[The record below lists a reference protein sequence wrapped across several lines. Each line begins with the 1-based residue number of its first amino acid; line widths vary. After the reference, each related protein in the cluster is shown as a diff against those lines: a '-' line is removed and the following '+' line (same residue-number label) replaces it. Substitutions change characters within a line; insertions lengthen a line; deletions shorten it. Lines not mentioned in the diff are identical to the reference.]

1 MVAESGAPLL
11 AAEARQAL
19 IELLPR
25 VTVVTPNLLE
35 ARALVEQAG
44 GDAGA
49 DPPALARAIA
59 ALGAGQR
66 RRDGRPHDRRGH
78 ASTTS
83 ATASGVVPI
92 PGPRYPDGAA
102 HGSGL
107 HAFGR
112 ARGPPGAGPASRSKP
127 PWPRR

>member
-19 IELLPR
+19 LELLPR

-49 DPPALARAIA
+49 DAPGAWRARSP
-59 ALGAGQR
+59 R
-66 RRDGRPHDRRGH
+66 SGRP
-78 ASTTS
+78 TS
-83 ATASGVVPI
+83 S
-92 PGPRYPDGAA
+92 
-102 HGSGL
+102 
-107 HAFGR
+107 
-112 ARGPPGAGPASRSKP
+112 
-127 PWPRR
+127 